1 MRFEKEIVGSI
12 PLHEAA
18 RFFLKLKTASNEA
31 GAPMVGPQGAS
42 PSEATANGAQSTS
55 YAPPDE
61 TGALEGQFAVPVEQ
75 VLKQMAEMVVN
86 EFKTMYAYRVYSQ
99 SMRDLSNFSIADEF
113 EEHSED
119 ELEHA
124 EFLLR
129 RMAVLG
135 GPIDVGDIPSPP
147 ASSDPVQIIQTMVR
161 MEQEGL
167 ARWKQLHAMM
177 GENPSRFKIEEYMTK
192 EQEHL
197 DQLWQLLPSTANTP
211 VLQGVGAL
219 APAVPQDANPSVN
232 NADVS
237 EMSPPAATEKKA
249 AVIERFHPDTLRY
262 HGDAMR
268 TALMHGNLRGN
279 TILANIGLD
288 GEKIASVTRVQ
299 KQRVEGSFDNYG
311 ELSARLAEFAK
322 TAAEGPGEGI
332 GQTAAAA
339 AGGYAGHRIAKELLG
354 GSGAGTVKE
363 RFLRSLARG
372 GAALAGAGAAGAV
385 GKEVGKSLDHARSPK
400 MQKEYKKA
408 YEKAA
413 GIGGSVDWRPMA
425 PMPMT
430 AGDPMAQMQQNQPL
444 QVTMPVIGD
453 YPGKRQPAA
462 DVVAPRRARG
472 GGGGGGGDDM
482 GIGGLDFG
490 KEGSIRIGDA
500 LPAAIGGLYG
510 ASSSPDGT
518 KKRLRR
524 SALGALGG
532 HVGGELGGYVGSG
545 FGYPGYSV
553 GAALG
558 GLAGGALVS
567 HLGSRFAEAYEDAK
581 SKEGSSKTE
590 DDGKKGKLFHIAGVP
605 VFISTDKTVV
615 ERVRRA
621 IQDEKNKTA
630 NEHEKGKQRA
640 ETNIAAR
647 AHQTKGMRGELFG
660 DVIGRLL
667 GGSGGFYAGKAG
679 GSLPAMA
686 GAALGQHVGSRAGK
700 VLGRELDTRRH
711 FAKHAFDDTT
721 NFLSQEQALEEA
733 QVANEARFYQ
743 EQAQQAQAAKAQMEQ
758 ALQQAQAQTEQQKAQ
773 LEQLHMTVEQQSQMA
788 NDATTKALMQS
799 VEANNA
805 ALQSRQVANDTSNAF
820 MQFKQKLREMVDGS
834 VEAPSADG
842 PSNPQGPANQAASPG
857 SPQIAAPP
865 EGEQTTPA
873 PQQSPANGSMGS
885 DAAPSSNIS
894 QREQPKT
901 AGALDT
907 AAHLAKQ
914 VAPKVPYA
922 LAGAGFMGGLQHMSN
937 QMGSDDLR
945 NDIEEQEAKGPT
957 GSFADALRLA
967 QRKARLALAEAGEAH
982 PVASTAAAALGGA
995 SLGATLGPGLAGK
1008 LVRAPKDIKTVLG
1021 G

>member
-1 MRFEKEIVGSI
+1 MSFEKEIVGSI

-31 GAPMVGPQGAS
+31 GAPMVGPQGAN
-42 PSEATANGAQSTS
+42 PAEATTNGAQSTS

-61 TGALEGQFAVPVEQ
+61 TGALEGQFAVPVEH

-211 VLQGVGAL
+211 VLQSAGAL

-237 EMSPPAATEKKA
+237 GMSPPAATEKKA

-288 GEKIASVTRVQ
+288 GEKIASVSRVQ
-299 KQRVEGSFDNYG
+299 KQRVEGNFDNVG

-322 TAAEGPGEGI
+322 T
-332 GQTAAAA
+332 
-339 AGGYAGHRIAKELLG
+339 
-354 GSGAGTVKE
+354 
-363 RFLRSLARG
+363 
-372 GAALAGAGAAGAV
+372 
-385 GKEVGKSLDHARSPK
+385 
-400 MQKEYKKA
+400 
-408 YEKAA
+408 A

-430 AGDPMAQMQQNQPL
+430 VGDPMAQMQQNQPL

-472 GGGGGGGDDM
+472 GGGGGGDDM
-482 GIGGLDFG
+482 GMGGLDFG
-490 KEGSIRIGDA
+490 KEGSKA
-500 LPAAIGGLYG
+500 
-510 ASSSPDGT
+510 
-518 KKRLRR
+518 
-524 SALGALGG
+524 
-532 HVGGELGGYVGSG
+532 GS
-545 FGYPGYSV
+545 
-553 GAALG
+553 
-558 GLAGGALVS
+558 
-567 HLGSRFAEAYEDAK
+567 E
-581 SKEGSSKTE
+581 
-590 DDGKKGKLFHIAGVP
+590 
-605 VFISTDKTVV
+605 
-615 ERVRRA
+615 
-621 IQDEKNKTA
+621 Q
-630 NEHEKGKQRA
+630 HEKGKQRA
-640 ETNIAAR
+640 EANIAAR

-711 FAKHAFDDTT
+711 LAKHAFDDTT

-743 EQAQQAQAAKAQMEQ
+743 EQAQQAQQAKAQMEQ
-758 ALQQAQAQTEQQKAQ
+758 ALQQAQAQAEQQKAQ

-842 PSNPQGPANQAASPG
+842 PSNLQGPANQAASPG

-901 AGALDT
+901 AGALDV
-907 AAHLAKQ
+907 ASRLAKQ

-922 LAGAGFMGGLQHMSN
+922 LAGAGFMGGLQHLSN
-937 QMGSDDLR
+937 QQGSDDLR
-945 NDIEEQEAKGPT
+945 NDVEEQEAKGPT

-995 SLGATLGPGLAGK
+995 SLGATLGPGLSGK
-1008 LVRAPKDIKTVLG
+1008 LMRAPQDIKTVLG